1 MSPADYLS
9 ALIVVLLVVV
19 IAILWRLTN
28 SRGSV
33 SWNVTTTEPES
44 SVLRGEVRVARAAA
58 EDLRGALEAKDASL
72 EANAAEIGTLKET
85 IRLQDD
91 VITRLREAAMGGK

>member
-19 IAILWRLTN
+19 IAVLWRLTN

-33 SWNVTTTEPES
+33 SWNVTTTEPEDS
-44 SVLRGEVRVARAAA
+44 ALRGEVRVARAAA
-58 EDLRGALEAKDASL
+58 EDLRGALEA
-72 EANAAEIGTLKET
+72 NAVEIGALRGTIETQKEM
-85 IRLQDD
+85 IERLS
-91 VITRLREAAMGGK
+91 R